1 MEGQE
6 PDPLLPT
13 SARDRQVD
21 LCKEGRRLQPPG
33 RVVGSLQEL
42 ALAVGVACW
51 SQHVAGQPLLRW
63 CNAGSGTKTKG
74 GWGSLINQS
83 PALHPPCVLLG
94 NRLFSPAAG
103 LLYVESRPEF
113 CFACCS
119 SGLLWLLVSWIPT
132 WCLSRR
138 DTLSLP

>member
-21 LCKEGRRLQPPG
+21 LCKEGRRLQPPA

-94 NRLFSPAAG
+94 NRLFPQQLGYYTWKADLSFALLAA
-103 LLYVESRPEF
+103 LLAF
-113 CFACCS
+113 CGCWSAGSQLGVCP
-119 SGLLWLLVSWIPT
+119 GETP
-132 WCLSRR
+132 
-138 DTLSLP
+138 